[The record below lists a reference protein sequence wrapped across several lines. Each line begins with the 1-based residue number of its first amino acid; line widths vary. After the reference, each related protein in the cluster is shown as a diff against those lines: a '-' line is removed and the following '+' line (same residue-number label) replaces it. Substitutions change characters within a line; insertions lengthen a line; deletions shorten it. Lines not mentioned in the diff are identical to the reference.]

1 MNDVVNVRLYDFG
14 PDMPVGI
21 TLASAVTRILSA
33 TIGLPGETDFD
44 TELENRYSETLSG
57 GFTTALEFLS
67 GIPTY
72 RKLLT
77 DMQHAIYEPAS
88 AVGQLYAGAVRGVSN
103 KIHESMPA
111 VYNSDTV
118 YAAYLATSIM
128 VTLLRSGKDD
138 CAKYI
143 GLVPASIVDIYG
155 EVKASGEN
163 ISKESV
169 ITLYERGLL
178 DNTVLQVLQHP
189 TSAANIVRK
198 HYFRAYARV
207 LEDIKRQS
215 IFSTFFEA
223 LVKQKYPDLVSKADE
238 ISEQMS
244 TVDLATQYE
253 LVDRVYRLYTLGLIV
268 SRIDIDIPSEDAI
281 KEVESFVLPMRVQP
295 AKSVSIV
302 LNVAGTLL
310 DFTAHTPNLYIDEMH
325 FPTVAHYVYYL
336 LKNKQYNAV
345 YNHGTFI
352 PTPDISDKYI
362 LVPDMYES
370 FHRALYSNE
379 IYGIGP
385 KITDELATETIKVDA
400 SIFDAERLGVVVT
413 AMCADTS
420 RLLKENK
427 DLLASKPVIPAAL
440 QWTAMRLDQMYSVY
454 DKLQFNHT
462 NMTPEQRH
470 ALYMLFLGPCATASA
485 STGDLFLQIKTALYT
500 TMRDVL
506 KISPYILPDTV
517 VQYARRTLS
526 LPDTKDRIPRAIRY
540 PVLAI
545 KNIINILSP
554 AITSRND
561 AVRIAIFILS
571 GHQPA
576 SEIRNDFTKL
586 VSSELAIDEDAA
598 AKVLGFVSAIGLD
611 SDEIHRRVIFY
622 SQY

>member
-14 PDMPVGI
+14 PSMPVGI
-21 TLASAVTRILSA
+21 TLASAVTRILST

-44 TELENRYSETLSG
+44 TELENLYRETLSR

-72 RKLLT
+72 NKILL
-77 DMQHAIYEPAS
+77 DMQHVVYEPAS
-88 AVGQLYAGAVRGVSN
+88 AVGQLYADAVRRVSN
-103 KIHESMPA
+103 KIHESIPV
-111 VYNSDTV
+111 VYNPDTV
-118 YAAYLATSIM
+118 YTAYLATSIM
-128 VTLLRSGKDD
+128 VALLRSGKDD
-138 CAKYI
+138 CSKYI
-143 GLVPASIVDIYG
+143 GLVPASIVDVYG
-155 EVKASGEN
+155 EVKAISEN

-169 ITLYERGLL
+169 ITLHERGLL

-198 HYFRAYARV
+198 HYFRTYARV

-215 IFSTFFEA
+215 IFSTFFET
-223 LVKQKYPDLVSKADE
+223 LVKQKYPDLVSKADV
-238 ISEQMS
+238 ISQQMN
-244 TVDLATQYE
+244 TVDLETQYE

-268 SRIDIDIPSEDAI
+268 SRIDIAIPTEDAI
-281 KEVESFVLPMRVQP
+281 KEVESFVLPIRVQNT
-295 AKSVSIV
+295 KSVGIV

-310 DFTAHTPNLYIDEMH
+310 DFTAHTPNLYVNEMH
-325 FPTVAHYVYYL
+325 FPTIAHYVYYL
-336 LKNKQYNAV
+336 LKNKQYNSV

-362 LVPDMYES
+362 IVPDMYES

-385 KITDELATETIKVDA
+385 KITDDLANETINTDA
-400 SIFDAERLGVVVT
+400 SIFDSERLVIVVT

-440 QWTAMRLDQMYSVY
+440 QWTTMRLDQMYSVY
-454 DKLQFNHT
+454 DKLQFNHAS
-462 NMTPEQRH
+462 MTPEQRH
-470 ALYMLFLGPCATASA
+470 ALYMLFLGPCATE
-485 STGDLFLQIKTALYT
+485 STSSGDLFLQIKTTLYS

-506 KISPYILPDTV
+506 KISPYILPNTV

-526 LPDTKDRIPRAIRY
+526 LPNTKDILPRAIRY

-561 AVRIAIFILS
+561 AAGIAIYILS
-571 GHQPA
+571 GHKPT

-586 VSSELAIDEDAA
+586 VSSELGIDSDAA
-598 AKVLGFVSAIGLD
+598 AKVMGFVSSIGLD

-622 SQY
+622 SQ